1 MHTRTK
7 QPELQHTLLGHW
19 RSQTWSGSYA
29 RDWPLGSRVLQS
41 AGLDALLEPHAARC
55 RRCDAKSS
63 PQFYTEQVA
72 KLLLLSKHS
81 WFWDDAI
88 IPSSSHTQDS
98 YCSFCK
104 QKDETKQ
111 CQKPSKTFK
120 TSQKNSCLRCASLHV
135 IPIGDNAM
143 LDWVLQCQ
151 HTSLALGFISN
162 IAVLLVHANH
172 NSGHLWS
179 ADDGWENCSRSII
192 TSKTS
197 LAHSTSVV
205 HHQSS
210 HLFVTHGYKLRLTT
224 VNKLD
229 KLESH
234 GDLGKITWATSRRSD
249 FVSTSHSTEQLNLNQ
264 RPIRML
270 LQNDVAKQHCHAI
283 FSILPHQPR
292 QHDLSNKNE
301 SANVLTRHGWGKSCH
316 PLQSR
321 FQRQESKK
329 VHVKPQHANSSPT

>member
-1 MHTRTK
+1 MWCQIFSSVLHRTSC
-7 QPELQHTLLGHW
+7 QIATPIQTFLILG
-19 RSQTWSGSYA
+19 WSHH
-29 RDWPLGSRVLQS
+29 P
-41 AGLDALLEPHAARC
+41 
-55 RRCDAKSS
+55 
-63 PQFYTEQVA
+63 
-72 KLLLLSKHS
+72 
-81 WFWDDAI
+81 I
-88 IPSSSHTQDS
+88 IPLPSHTQDS

-111 CQKPSKTFK
+111 CQKPSKPFK

-143 LDWVLQCQ
+143 LDGVLQCQ

-210 HLFVTHGYKLRLTT
+210 HLFVTHGYKLRLQT
-224 VNKLD
+224 VKKLD
-229 KLESH
+229 KLESLC
-234 GDLGKITWATSRRSD
+234 DLGKITWATNPPKGRVFLLVQSECLFCNDMVAGEVTIILLFHLVKKAFSASYLIKSNQKTPSLRLTPLIFATRWAL
-249 FVSTSHSTEQLNLNQ
+249 TQLFLVQ
-264 RPIRML
+264 
-270 LQNDVAKQHCHAI
+270 VW
-283 FSILPHQPR
+283 
-292 QHDLSNKNE
+292 
-301 SANVLTRHGWGKSCH
+301 TWGPS
-316 PLQSR
+316 PLQHSLLYAPKGMNLIGSAQKH
-321 FQRQESKK
+321 FQAVRSIVAMNMRLALQT
-329 VHVKPQHANSSPT
+329 PTTQKQRCMPTFGHIQCMRRHLHFRSA